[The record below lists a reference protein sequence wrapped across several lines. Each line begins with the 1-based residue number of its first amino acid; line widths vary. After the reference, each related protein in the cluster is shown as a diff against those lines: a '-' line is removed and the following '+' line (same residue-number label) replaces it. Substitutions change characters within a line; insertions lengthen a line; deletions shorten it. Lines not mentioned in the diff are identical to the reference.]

1 MIRVTD
7 QSLDIEHALADFS
20 AGSTEAGA
28 ITTFLG
34 LVRGEKGS
42 VDSLYLEAYPG
53 VTESGIKDAETKARA
68 KWPLHDVLILHRT
81 GHMKVGEPI
90 VFVAVASKHRRAAFE
105 ACDFLMDY
113 LKTEAVFWK
122 KQTGHTGT
130 QWIEPQARDYK
141 DAQRWS

>member
-7 QSLDIEHALADFS
+7 QRLNIEKALSDFT

-42 VDSLYLEAYPG
+42 VDSLCLEDYPG
-53 VTESGIKDAETKARA
+53 VTEAGIAEAENKART
-68 KWPLHDVLILHRT
+68 KWPLQDVLILHRI
-81 GHMKVGEPI
+81 GEMHIGEPI

-122 KQTGHTGT
+122 KQTGHAGT